1 MWEYTLPPGNGP
13 ADVGLDGQ
21 PTSALGSRTSADH
34 GMKGPLTTMDS
45 ALRTE
50 IDMPATASAIE
61 LTNPD
66 RHHRETLRR
75 LPSGYGRCTRSCER
89 AITLRAGVRLKSS
102 VDTTEVLVVRAP
114 AAPSIVRCGGEPMY
128 AVADSSPSEPTD
140 SAAGVRPGQ
149 WLRSEGSV
157 EFEVLVLRG
166 GFVFPLDRRPSTPGA
181 RRALRIQTRRSRA
194 SDTVGR
200 NNTRS

>member
-1 MWEYTLPPGNGP
+1 MLAWTVNSR
-13 ADVGLDGQ
+13 Q
-21 PTSALGSRTSADH
+21 PLSSRTSADH

-61 LTNPD
+61 LN
-66 RHHRETLRR
+66 RTLIDIIVKRCG
-75 LPSGYGRCTRSCER
+75 GYRPVMAVSSSER

-114 AAPSIVRCGGEPMY
+114 AAPSIVRCGGEPMF
-128 AVADSSPSEPTD
+128 AVADASPSEPTD

-149 WLRSEGSV
+149 RLRSEGSV

-166 GFVFPLDRRPSTPGA
+166 GSHSLSIDDHQLRVRDERYGSNASEPS
-181 RRALRIQTRRSRA
+181 Q
-194 SDTVGR
+194 
-200 NNTRS
+200 

>member
-1 MWEYTLPPGNGP
+1 MLAWTVNSR
-13 ADVGLDGQ
+13 Q
-21 PTSALGSRTSADH
+21 PLSSRTSADH

-61 LTNPD
+61 LN
-66 RHHRETLRR
+66 RTLIDIIVKRCG
-75 LPSGYGRCTRSCER
+75 GYRPVMGDVTDHAS

-114 AAPSIVRCGGEPMY
+114 AAPSIVRCGGEPMF

-149 WLRSEGSV
+149 RLRSEGSV

-166 GFVFPLDRRPSTPGA
+166 GSHSLSIDDHQLRVRDERYGSNASEPS
-181 RRALRIQTRRSRA
+181 Q
-194 SDTVGR
+194 
-200 NNTRS
+200 